1 MQRYVIKKGLRM
13 DLEQIGNTIISAAI
27 RVHKVLGPGLL
38 ESAYQKCLDYELRK
52 TDLRVECELILPVQ
66 YETVQIDAGYRIDML
81 VEGLIIIE
89 NKTVERILPIH
100 EAQLLTYLKMKNC
113 QLGYL
118 LNWNVSL
125 MKDGIKR
132 MVNGI

>member
-1 MQRYVIKKGLRM
+1 M
-13 DLEQIGNTIISAAI
+13 DLEQIGNAIISAAI

-52 TDLRVECELILPVQ
+52 MDLRVECELILPVQ

-81 VEGLIIIE
+81 IEGLIIIE

-132 MVNGI
+132 MVNGL